1 MTSQASLGKNP
12 DLKGR
17 ACRESTRSCLEEH
30 STCVHTCALGHCG
43 VGWYVCKSKMCSC
56 LVCLCSVHVGG
67 DICAHVSAHALCFG
81 GNVQTVYIPGVCLC
95 VALLWVYIV
104 SVSSPVNCAGV
115 FAHVCWV
122 FMCMFVCLHK
132 CAHVL
137 YVCTCKCIG
146 RYPNQNTEEALAP
159 DQYLDYNSFFGK

>member
-1 MTSQASLGKNP
+1 MVWDGMFAKA
-12 DLKGR
+12 KCVYVWC
-17 ACRESTRSCLEEH
+17 ACVVYMYEE
-30 STCVHTCALGHCG
+30 TCV
-43 VGWYVCKSKMCSC
+43 
-56 LVCLCSVHVGG
+56 
-67 DICAHVSAHALCFG
+67 HVSAHALCFG

-137 YVCTCKCIG
+137 YVCTCKYIG
-146 RYPNQNTEEALAP
+146 IYPNQNTEEALAA
-159 DQYLDYNSFFGK
+159 DQYLVYNSFLESRHDRKEFLRARLLLRKS